1 MRNEAE
7 VEVLVVTRSRTPTSS
22 ELDSFMDALQYTV
35 HLHVDYNLHLRMY
48 EHVRMSRNSNDDQES
63 ETATHFSPTP

>member
-22 ELDSFMDALQYTV
+22 ELDSFMDALQYT
-35 HLHVDYNLHLRMY
+35 LYVDYNLHLRMY
-48 EHVRMSRNSNDDQES
+48 EHVRMSRNSNDDKES